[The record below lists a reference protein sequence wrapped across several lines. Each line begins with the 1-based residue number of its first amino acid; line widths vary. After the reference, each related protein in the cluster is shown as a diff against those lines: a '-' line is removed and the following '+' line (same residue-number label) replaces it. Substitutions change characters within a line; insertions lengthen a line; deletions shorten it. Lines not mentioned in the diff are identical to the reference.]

1 MTYVATIAGVILG
14 LIYIAGL
21 ILFWIPMLRKLTET
35 VTARLIQVH
44 LIGFV
49 IGLLPYK
56 VIFNDQEMIETLGN
70 TGIKE
75 FD

>member
-35 VTARLIQVH
+35 VTARLI
-44 LIGFV
+44 
-49 IGLLPYK
+49 
-56 VIFNDQEMIETLGN
+56 
-70 TGIKE
+70 
-75 FD
+75 